1 MCTRCSLLCALLLP
15 PHPHPPVPRRAV
27 VPLQYDDIKIITF
40 SLIQRPDSTTLISM
54 FVPCIFCRLP
64 NTDNRIRAFSQMQKT
79 RKKCF
84 SSDYTNTKCLD
95 DVFSHHL
102 SHTITTHRHDVE
114 RELSACNSVN
124 RRLFFFSF
132 PSKPGGFTIPSAWC
146 LQHTADE
153 ATQHEMHC
161 YCCFSSA
168 THSKRSSVH
177 SSLLYFSHGD

>member
-1 MCTRCSLLCALLLP
+1 MSRIYRKSMCTRCSLLCALLLP

-102 SHTITTHRHDVE
+102 SHTTTTHRHDVE

-124 RRLFFFSF
+124 RRLFFLLSF
-132 PSKPGGFTIPSAWC
+132 QTGGVHHTIGVVFT
-146 LQHTADE
+146 
-153 ATQHEMHC
+153 
-161 YCCFSSA
+161 
-168 THSKRSSVH
+168 THSRRSDSA
-177 SSLLYFSHGD
+177 